1 MSTAISA
8 WAAVPGPI
16 PKTEIIWGRNR
27 FVYINLRKNLELGK
41 LRALHPRKEGVQQKI
56 ADIAYILYEQRG
68 KAPGHELDDWLEAER
83 RILGKQKR

>member
-1 MSTAISA
+1 MVQVLA
-8 WAAVPGPI
+8 
-16 PKTEIIWGRNR
+16 KTKVGR
-27 FVYINLRKNLELGK
+27 FVASHTPEVLID
-41 LRALHPRKEGVQQKI
+41 PQVQQKI